1 MFSSLD
7 NSKITSTNASFWN
20 PKPFLLFFFLT
31 CKPCFFRLLNPL
43 LRRKPAIL
51 NLLAALTELWL
62 FVAIAT
68 ALIRLADTISIV
80 SKPIRMLKFSFDFLF
95 YALVFQKTALLSVN
109 QNQELF
115 SCVLLEKISL
125 V

>member
-1 MFSSLD
+1 M
-7 NSKITSTNASFWN
+7 
-20 PKPFLLFFFLT
+20 PPFGIPQAFFAVFFLT

-51 NLLAALTELWL
+51 NLLTASTELWL

-95 YALVFQKTALLSVN
+95 SALDLLFSALVLLFSALVFQKTAPLSAN
-109 QNQELF
+109 QNQEIF
-115 SCVLLEKISL
+115 SCVLLNNK
-125 V
+125 